1 MRCVSLFASALP
13 LAGMA
18 AAYPRVDGPQAA
30 GVQLASRAAAAAGKT
45 VIPKDS
51 FNAFDTHWSYNYP
64 WGTDHN
70 GGARMNKAKVST
82 ANDVLTLTASP
93 ASGEPPATNGGVQ
106 YPVHYLS
113 GTVFA
118 KQQFTVKPGGGY
130 DFEADFK
137 APVAKGTWP
146 AFWLTAVK
154 GWPPEIDIAEWKGS
168 GKISFNTFNTSSQV
182 AAHDVTYPSP
192 GNVSLKRSFQ
202 FDHSQDWITDI
213 CFKWH
218 TIRAQ
223 IRTAS
228 ATDVWVKFFM
238 DGGEITTQYG
248 KNYVNSAFYLVSR
261 LNDLFPFAAFTY
273 PNHSS
278 QIIDLQMEGSSGSP
292 GPSAGTTFQIRNV
305 QVTDYNP

>member
-1 MRCVSLFASALP
+1 MRRVSLFASALP
-13 LAGMA
+13 LAGLA
-18 AAYPRVDGPQAA
+18 AAYPRVDGPAPQAA
-30 GVQLASRAAAAAGKT
+30 AVQFASRAATGKT

-51 FNAFDTHWSYNYP
+51 FNSFDTHWSYNYP

-70 GGARMNKAKVST
+70 GGARMNKQKVST

-93 ASGEPPATNGGVQ
+93 ATGEPPATNGGQQ

-192 GNVSLKRSFQ
+192 ENVSLEKRPNA
-202 FDHSQDWITDI
+202 HPL
-213 CFKWH
+213 H
-218 TIRAQ
+218 
-223 IRTAS
+223 
-228 ATDVWVKFFM
+228 
-238 DGGEITTQYG
+238 
-248 KNYVNSAFYLVSR
+248 SR
-261 LNDLFPFAAFTY
+261 LDRIADYHILLL
-273 PNHSS
+273 SS
-278 QIIDLQMEGSSGSP
+278 GTPSVLRSEPPPRRTSGSSSLWTVARSP
-292 GPSAGTTFQIRNV
+292 LSMARTTSTAHFIL
-305 QVTDYNP
+305 

>member
-192 GNVSLKRSFQ
+192 GN
-202 FDHSQDWITDI
+202 
-213 CFKWH
+213 WH

-248 KNYVNSAFYLVSR
+248 KNYVNSAFYL
-261 LNDLFPFAAFTY
+261 
-273 PNHSS
+273 
-278 QIIDLQMEGSSGSP
+278 IIDLQMEGSSGSP

>member
-1 MRCVSLFASALP
+1 MRGLTLFA
-13 LAGMA
+13 LAGA
-18 AAYPRVDGPQAA
+18 ATAYPRVDGPGAAAQAA
-30 GVQLASRAAAAAGKT
+30 GVQFSSRAAAAAGKT

-51 FNAFDTHWSYNYP
+51 FGTAFDTHWSHNYP

-70 GGARMNKAKVST
+70 GGARMNPLQDLHGQQRPDPDRLARLRR
-82 ANDVLTLTASP
+82 APRHQRRP
-93 ASGEPPATNGGVQ
+93 AVPRAL
-106 YPVHYLS
+106 PVGHRLRE
-113 GTVFA
+113 A
-118 KQQFTVKPGGGY
+118 AAHRQAGGGY
-130 DFEADFK
+130 DLEAEFK

-154 GWPPEIDIAEWKGS
+154 GWPPEIDVAEWKGS

-192 GNVSLKRSFQ
+192 EN
-202 FDHSQDWITDI
+202 
-213 CFKWH
+213 WH
-218 TIRAQ
+218 KIRAQ

-238 DGGEITTQYG
+238 DDGEITTQYG

-261 LNDLFPFAAFTY
+261 LDSPASSAASSST
-273 PNHSS
+273 NSSS

>member
-1 MRCVSLFASALP
+1 MRGLPLFASALP
-13 LAGMA
+13 LAGIA
-18 AAYPRVDGPQAA
+18 TAYPRVDGPGAA
-30 GVQLASRAAAAAGKT
+30 GVQFSSRAAGKT

-51 FNAFDTHWSYNYP
+51 FGAFDTHWSHNYP

-70 GGARMNKAKVST
+70 GGARMNPSKVST
-82 ANDVLTLTASP
+82 SNNILTLTASP
-93 ASGEPPATNGGVQ
+93 ASGEPPPPTAGST
-106 YPVHYLS
+106 
-113 GTVFA
+113 
-118 KQQFTVKPGGGY
+118 GGGY
-130 DFEADFK
+130 DLEADFK

-154 GWPPEIDIAEWKGS
+154 GWPPEIDVAEWKGT

-192 GNVSLKRSFQ
+192 EN
-202 FDHSQDWITDI
+202 
-213 CFKWH
+213 WH

-248 KNYVNSAFYLVSR
+248 KNYVNSAFYL
-261 LNDLFPFAAFTY
+261 
-273 PNHSS
+273 
-278 QIIDLQMEGSSGSP
+278 IIDLQMEGSSGSP